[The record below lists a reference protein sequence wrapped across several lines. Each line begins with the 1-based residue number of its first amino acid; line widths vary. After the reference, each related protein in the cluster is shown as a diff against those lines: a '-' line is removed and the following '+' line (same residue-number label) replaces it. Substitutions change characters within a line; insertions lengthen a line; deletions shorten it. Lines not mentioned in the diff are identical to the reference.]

1 MEAVKRRWK
10 FQLTIEMRQWIK
22 QNEDLDRE
30 EIKEVS
36 LGIEIERKTQPN
48 RETDERER
56 EMSLKMVQCT
66 HNSDKPIQ
74 FSTIWIS

>member
-1 MEAVKRRWK
+1 
-10 FQLTIEMRQWIK
+10 MRQWIK

-36 LGIEIERKTQPN
+36 LGIEIERKTRIEKQ
-48 RETDERER
+48 TKERER
-56 EMSLKMVQCT
+56 NVVENGAVS

-74 FSTIWIS
+74 FSTI